1 MRSISRRDYRIG
13 GRFSRYIPAPECFR
27 KPEMNFQGISV
38 AIAGLKG
45 HLFVA
50 AFSILDR
57 TQKAPWTRVV
67 LRYRSWLSGIFQAQL
82 ILFALLFAWLLR
94 FNFSLPDRAL
104 LLFAAPVL
112 ISIRLIAIA
121 RGGLLHGWWRYTG
134 IDDAVAIVKATAL
147 GSVVFVIC
155 MRLALGIAAFPR
167 AIYVL
172 EPLLSLLLLGGV
184 RVFFRI
190 IVEIGR
196 EETDTC
202 KKVILIGAGAAAEM
216 TLREIGRSESGY
228 RAVACLDDDRS
239 KTGVK
244 IHGVPVLG
252 AVDDLPQLAPKL
264 GVKDILICVPS
275 ATGKQTQ
282 RFVDICGRANTRFKT
297 VPSLRE
303 ILNDRMNVA
312 EFREVRLE
320 DLLGRDPV
328 EMDMKSVCKQIKG
341 QTVLVTGAAG
351 TIGSELCRQL
361 LQHGPGKLLC
371 VDRNETGM
379 FYLDME
385 LSQYKKTAQVISC
398 VTDFGDRGRMKGILS
413 EHTPAVI
420 FHAGAYK
427 HVPIME
433 MNVYDAVKNNV
444 IALLGLLDIAEE
456 SGCPSFVLISSDKAV
471 RPANIMGATKR
482 TGELIVS
489 CRPRRSM
496 RCVSVRFGN
505 VLGSNGSL
513 IPVLQKQL
521 REDRQLT
528 ITHPEVT
535 RFFMTT
541 HEAVSLVLQAFS
553 IGKHGDTLVLDMGTP
568 IRILDLA
575 KTLIRLSGRRE
586 QDVDIRFTG
595 LRPGEKLFEEL
606 TYPAEKIR
614 STSSPKIKQI
624 RGTPGLWLDLNWRLD
639 RLRVAIAANDPVA
652 IRDKMKE
659 IVPEYAS
666 LANGS
671 AESAEVQL
679 TPMSRPELPEFTSPL
694 TVLRW

>member
-1 MRSISRRDYRIG
+1 MI
-13 GRFSRYIPAPECFR
+13 
-27 KPEMNFQGISV
+27 
-38 AIAGLKG
+38 
-45 HLFVA
+45 
-50 AFSILDR
+50 
-57 TQKAPWTRVV
+57 
-67 LRYRSWLSGIFQAQL
+67 
-82 ILFALLFAWLLR
+82 
-94 FNFSLPDRAL
+94 
-104 LLFAAPVL
+104 
-112 ISIRLIAIA
+112 
-121 RGGLLHGWWRYTG
+121 
-134 IDDAVAIVKATAL
+134 
-147 GSVVFVIC
+147 
-155 MRLALGIAAFPR
+155 
-167 AIYVL
+167 
-172 EPLLSLLLLGGV
+172 
-184 RVFFRI
+184 
-190 IVEIGR
+190 
-196 EETDTC
+196 
-202 KKVILIGAGAAAEM
+202 
-216 TLREIGRSESGY
+216 LREMGRSESGY
-228 RAVACLDDDRS
+228 RAVACVDDDRS

-252 AVDDLPQLAPKL
+252 TVDDLLQLAPKF
-264 GVKDILICVPS
+264 GAKDILICVPS

-282 RFVDICGRANTRFKT
+282 RFVDICGKANTRFKT

-303 ILNDRMNVA
+303 ILDRRTSLA

-328 EMDMKSVCKQIKG
+328 EIDMESVCKQIKG
-341 QTVLVTGAAG
+341 QIVMVTGAAG

-361 LQHGPGKLLC
+361 VQHRPGKLVC
-371 VDRNETGM
+371 VDQNETGM

-385 LSQYKKTAQVISC
+385 LSQYKETSQMVSC

-413 EHTPAVI
+413 EHRPAVI

-433 MNVYDAVKNNV
+433 MNVYNAVKNNV
-444 IALLGLLDIAEE
+444 LALLGLLDIAEE

-482 TGELIVS
+482 AGELIIS

-505 VLGSNGSL
+505 VLGSNGSV

-521 REDRQLT
+521 RENQQLT

-553 IGKHGDTLVLDMGTP
+553 IGKHGDTLVLDMGPP

-575 KTLIRLSGRRE
+575 KTLIRLSGRCE

-606 TYPAEKIR
+606 SYPTEKIH

-624 RGTPGLWLDLNWRLD
+624 RGTPGLWPDLNWHLD
-639 RLRVAIAANDPVA
+639 QLRASIAADDPVA
-652 IRDKMKE
+652 IREKMKE
-659 IVPEYAS
+659 IVPEYAT
-666 LANGS
+666 LANGF

-679 TPMSRPELPEFTSPL
+679 TPVTRREKLGFASP
-694 TVLRW
+694 TVVLR